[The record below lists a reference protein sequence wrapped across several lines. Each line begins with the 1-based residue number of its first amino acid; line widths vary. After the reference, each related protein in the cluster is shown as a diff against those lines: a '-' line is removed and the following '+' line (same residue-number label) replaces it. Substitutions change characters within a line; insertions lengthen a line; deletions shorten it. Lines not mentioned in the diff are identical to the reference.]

1 MNQQMELVPEKQKGI
16 GDKLADQSGLNETE
30 KMINDTLA
38 AIDQAGFCLWICSNM
53 GGAVICVILDNEIE
67 DANGRLKISW
77 EQFMIMQEYPVYT
90 LDELRLL
97 SQTGDWTHKVV
108 LDLKHMTGI
117 EVYKVEIPRKR
128 KLVNKK

>member
-1 MNQQMELVPEKQKGI
+1 MKPQTELNPEKQNG
-16 GDKLADQSGLNETE
+16 QTETE
-30 KMINDTLA
+30 KLIQDTMA
-38 AIDQAGFCLWICSNM
+38 AIDQAGYCLWICSNL
-53 GGAVICVILDNEIE
+53 GGAAICVIRDNDIE

-97 SQTGDWTHKVV
+97 SQTGDWTHKAV

-128 KLVNKK
+128 KPVTKK

>member
-1 MNQQMELVPEKQKGI
+1 MKLQMGLVPEQQKGQSEAE
-16 GDKLADQSGLNETE
+16 KLIQ
-30 KMINDTLA
+30 DTLA
-38 AIDQAGFCLWICSNM
+38 AIDQTGFCLWTCSNL
-53 GGAVICVILDNEIE
+53 GGAVICVIPDNDIE

-97 SQTGDWTHKVV
+97 SQTGDWTQKVV
-108 LDLKHMTGI
+108 LDLKHLTEI

-128 KLVNKK
+128 KPVIKK